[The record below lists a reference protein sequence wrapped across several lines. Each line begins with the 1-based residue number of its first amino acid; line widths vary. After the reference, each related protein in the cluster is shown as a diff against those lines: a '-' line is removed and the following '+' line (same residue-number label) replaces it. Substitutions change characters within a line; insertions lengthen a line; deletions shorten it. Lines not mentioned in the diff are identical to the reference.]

1 MLVLSR
7 RKQQEVLFPNL
18 GITVQV
24 LQIRGQIVKIGIEAP
39 KDVPVIRREVLDAES
54 YDSPPNSD
62 DHLSHQLRNE
72 LNVLQ
77 LRVQALQRQLERGET
92 LDAEST
98 LQTLLHGIEAVDRQ
112 ISQVQNPHDADPN
125 LRLLVVEDCDN
136 ERKLMAYVLASHGFE
151 VHVARDG
158 VEAIEWLNAST
169 FLPDVVL
176 MDMQMP
182 LSSGLD
188 VLERIRHSPRLQDL
202 LVFAVTGSKRT
213 SETELVGHGWDAWFS
228 KPLDVQRLV
237 EAIQEQTR
245 LLAASS
251 RKLVS

>member
-7 RKQQEVLFPNL
+7 RKHQEVLFPNL

-39 KDVPVIRREVLDAES
+39 NDIPVIRREVLDAEHH
-54 YDSPPNSD
+54 DSIPTAD
-62 DHLSHQLRNE
+62 ERLTHELRNE

-77 LRVQALQRQLERGET
+77 LRVQALQRRLEQGAT

-98 LQTLLHGIEAVDRQ
+98 LQTLLHGIDTVDRQ
-112 ISQVQNPHDADPN
+112 MSQFQHAHDAEPG

-158 VEAIEWLNAST
+158 VEAIEWLNSSS
-169 FLPDVVL
+169 FRPDVVL

-182 LSSGLD
+182 LSSGIE
-188 VLERIRHSPRLQDL
+188 VLEQIRHSPRLQDL

-237 EAIQEQTR
+237 ETIQEQTR
-245 LLAASS
+245 LIAVPCG
-251 RKLVS
+251 KLVS